1 MHNFTS
7 SIIFPLL
14 NFRVSVFLLS
24 TFSRFCIA
32 LSTGIFVYSETIS
45 RLVISLFLGLIVR
58 IRFSKSAE
66 FLRWVEL
73 IVPSS
78 GVRIWATALAILCGE
93 LPHAATIG
101 RRNIFIS

>member
-14 NFRVSVFLLS
+14 NFRGSVFLLR

-32 LSTGIFVYSETIS
+32 LSTGIFVYSETMS
-45 RLVISLFLGLIVR
+45 RLAISLFLGLIVR
-58 IRFSKSAE
+58 IRFNKSAE
-66 FLRWVEL
+66 FLRRVGL

-78 GVRIWATALAILCGE
+78 GVRIWATALAILFGE
-93 LPHAATIG
+93 LPHAATMG
-101 RRNIFIS
+101 RSGMFGL